1 MKKKVQLYVNDN
13 EKEVYALLDQIE
25 NEGIEYQ
32 ETDGE
37 TQKVVKRGYVQD
49 RLKEILKTYSIIAK
63 SVGSSEPSE
72 VINKWIQLNS
82 GTASAPSPSKPTTNT
97 IEETERTSNNL
108 KGFTEQ
114 AATNFGM
121 D

>member
-25 NEGIEYQ
+25 NEGIEYK
-32 ETDGE
+32 EANGE

-49 RLKEILKTYSIIAK
+49 RLKEILKAYSIIAK

-82 GTASAPSPSKPTTNT
+82 GTAAVSLSSSDPTIN
-97 IEETERTSNNL
+97 IEETKKTNSNLN
-108 KGFTEQ
+108 GFIEQ
-114 AATNFGM
+114 ANHNFGV